1 MVRSP
6 RLVTLVPIHNM
17 NRAIKFY
24 TKTLGARMGE
34 RAPGAMRDMWASVSL
49 YGSDVWLIAPEKW
62 EKRELAYS
70 MIVVKNIKA
79 AVKRL
84 TANGVRFQRAE
95 KMSEETRIEGPVAY
109 ESFGASAVFKDS
121 EGNVLMVWQ
130 NFPPM

>member
-1 MVRSP
+1 MASGS
-6 RLVTLVPIHNM
+6 RLVTLVTIRNM

-24 TKTLGARMGE
+24 TKALGARMGE

-49 YGSDVWLIAPEKW
+49 FGSDVWLIAPERW

-84 TANGVRFQRAE
+84 QGNGVKFQKAE
-95 KMSEETRIEGPVAY
+95 KSSKETRIEGPIAY
-109 ESFGASAVFKDS
+109 ESFGASAAFKDS
-121 EGNVLMVWQ
+121 EGNLLMVWQ